1 MCSPVRNNT
10 QSSLLYSKLFFAIV
24 TFLSP
29 LCAMAATHEVMV
41 LDPFSFSPNN
51 LTIEVGDTVRWV
63 NAAGG
68 NRHDVTAD
76 DFSFQSVT
84 SSGFTFEMTFNS
96 IAEILYHCTVHSR
109 PASSGGTLQNGR
121 INVIAAAISTDVSIE
136 SVNAVDGAYE
146 AGEDFRVKATLKNNG
161 DEASGIFSVHFY
173 ASTDGDI
180 TTADTLLGSKEIS
193 NISAGSSENI
203 DESIN
208 LPESLAVG
216 DYFIGA
222 ISDLDDNDLS
232 NNTNVDETPIF
243 VFSEFTMNAGLNDAW
258 FNRLTS
264 GQGFFITVF
273 PELGFV
279 SLAWFTYD
287 TELPPLDATANLGD
301 PGHRWFTALGSI
313 DGDKSEMEI
322 SITWDGIFDTPPDGD
337 LPRREDGTILLKFN
351 NCNEG
356 TVSYNIPS
364 IDALSEVPI
373 ERVAIDNVALCNALL
388 RESQPPQ

>member
-1 MCSPVRNNT
+1 
-10 QSSLLYSKLFFAIV
+10 
-24 TFLSP
+24 
-29 LCAMAATHEVMV
+29 
-41 LDPFSFSPNN
+41 
-51 LTIEVGDTVRWV
+51 
-63 NAAGG
+63 
-68 NRHDVTAD
+68 
-76 DFSFQSVT
+76 
-84 SSGFTFEMTFNS
+84 
-96 IAEILYHCTVHSR
+96 
-109 PASSGGTLQNGR
+109 LQNGR

-161 DEASGIFSVHFY
+161 DEASGIFSVNFY

-258 FNRLTS
+258 FNPLTT

-287 TELPPLDATANLGD
+287 TELPPADATANLGD
-301 PGHRWFTALGSI
+301 AGHRWLTALGPI

-322 SITWDGIFDTPPDGD
+322 SITSDGIFDTHPPGGR
-337 LPRREDGTILLKFN
+337 LPTRQDGTIILKFN
-351 NCNEG
+351 NCNEA
-356 TVSYNIPS
+356 TVNYDIPS
-364 IDALSEVPI
+364 IDAQSEVPI

-388 RESQPPQ
+388 RESQLP